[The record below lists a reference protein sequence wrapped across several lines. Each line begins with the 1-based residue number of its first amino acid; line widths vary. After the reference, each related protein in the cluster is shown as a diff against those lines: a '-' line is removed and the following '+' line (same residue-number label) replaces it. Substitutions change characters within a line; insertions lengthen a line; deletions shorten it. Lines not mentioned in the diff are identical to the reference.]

1 MSSFRNRRWEEP
13 SACVWIYC
21 QALMD
26 LAGIFMEQMFRRSS
40 IIWKNPVPVE
50 ERSSSETGAAI
61 HLNTTVCSRRKKS
74 LPCWKFTAEGFEPV
88 TVFLFSKD
96 QTPTV
101 RLSRKRNGF
110 ESFTEFKLLLL
121 LFSNC
126 YSVETWRLATKL
138 VKKCSFLFLVSS
150 ENWNSFQM
158 FFHARKLQKCGWK
171 SVTFALKIVSFRGL
185 KILTNSPIY
194 RFVHFSVHF

>member
-1 MSSFRNRRWEEP
+1 MESVCLWAGDLSPRGPCFMSSFRNRRWEEP

-101 RLSRKRNGF
+101 RLSRKKNGF

-138 VKKCSFLFLVSS
+138 VKKCSFFIPRLLRELKFLSNV
-150 ENWNSFQM
+150 
-158 FFHARKLQKCGWK
+158 
-171 SVTFALKIVSFRGL
+171 
-185 KILTNSPIY
+185 
-194 RFVHFSVHF
+194 FSR